1 MNCFIIHIISQ
12 RSSKSLSISG
22 GHGGREKIKNA
33 DMQMFLILLLVTF
46 TFLIL
51 TTPAYLLFIY
61 VMFVNYEESA
71 ESFADFTL
79 FYSIAQ
85 KTYYTNYAM
94 NFFLYVI
101 SGKKFRADLVQLLKQ
116 SARNRPSVSGSQ
128 SNITFEFFYCLRPV
142 HLRLCYRR
150 DSIQGTDY
158 NANPFVLNLKVSK
171 TTIENLR

>member
-1 MNCFIIHIISQ
+1 MYILTMSIFFNIPHLYITAQEGRSCIPFGNAIDTVIGQFYHWISLVVNFALPFVLLLTMNCFIIHIICQ

-22 GHGGREKIKNA
+22 GQGGRDKIKNA
-33 DMQMFLILLLVTF
+33 EMQMFVILLLVTF

-79 FYSIAQ
+79 FYSVAQ

-116 SARNRPSVSGSQ
+116 S
-128 SNITFEFFYCLRPV
+128 L
-142 HLRLCYRR
+142 
-150 DSIQGTDY
+150 
-158 NANPFVLNLKVSK
+158 
-171 TTIENLR
+171 